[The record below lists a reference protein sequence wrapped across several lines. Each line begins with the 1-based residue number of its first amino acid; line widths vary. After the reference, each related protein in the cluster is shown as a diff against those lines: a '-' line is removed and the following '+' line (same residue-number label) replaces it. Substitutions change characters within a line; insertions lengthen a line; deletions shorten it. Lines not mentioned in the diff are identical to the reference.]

1 MKAIISALVLVALAA
16 IYLLFWPVPIE
27 PQAWTPPPA
36 PSLTEGPYAYNEKLK
51 DIEHMAEGYGVGPEG
66 INLDSEGSIYAGFLN
81 GDIVRFSPDFTIQT
95 KLGNTGGR
103 PLGLGITDDGSVYIA
118 DAYKGLLVN
127 SVKGVEIE
135 TVSTEADGE
144 KYGFPDDVVAGR
156 SGMVYF
162 TDATTRFGFGQHL
175 ADALEHGSTGRV
187 FSYDPKTKQVKTLM
201 KGLHFANGI
210 TLGPDENYLLV
221 NETSEYR
228 ITRYWLKGE
237 KAGTH
242 DVFIDNLPGFPDN
255 ISFNGSNRFWVAI
268 FAPRDSLLDKT
279 LPAGNEWLRKV
290 VYRLPKFL
298 QPKPRDY
305 AFALGLD
312 LDGKVVANL
321 QYEGKGAYAPIT
333 SVREYREWL
342 YFGSLTN
349 TAIGRLPLNKAIE
362 DAPAPAN

>member
-1 MKAIISALVLVALAA
+1 MKAVISVLVLVALAA
-16 IYLLFWPVPIE
+16 IYLLFWPVPLQ
-27 PQAWTPPPA
+27 PLAWTPPPA
-36 PSLTEGPYAYNEKLK
+36 PSLTDGPYAYNDKLK
-51 DIEHMAEGYGVGPEG
+51 DIEQMAQGYGIGPEG

-103 PLGLGITDDGSVYIA
+103 PLGLGVTDDGSVFIA

-135 TVSTEADGE
+135 TVSTEADGQ
-144 KYGFPDDVVAGR
+144 KYGFTDDVVAGR

-162 TDATTRFGFGQHL
+162 TDASDRYGFGNHMSDL
-175 ADALEHGSTGRV
+175 LEHGANGRV
-187 FSYDPKTKQVKTLM
+187 FSYDPHNKQVKTLM
-201 KGLHFANGI
+201 KGIHFANGI
-210 TLGPDENYLLV
+210 TLGPDENYLLI

-228 ITRYWLKGE
+228 VLRYWLKGE

-255 ISFNGSNRFWVAI
+255 ISFNGSNRFWVALV
-268 FAPRDSLLDKT
+268 APRDSLLDKT
-279 LPAGNEWLRKV
+279 LPAGNEWVRKV

-298 QPKPRDY
+298 QPKPREY

-312 LDGKVVANL
+312 LDGKVIANL
-321 QYEGKGAYAPIT
+321 QYEGKGAFAPIT
-333 SVREYREWL
+333 SVREYRDWL
-342 YFGSLTN
+342 YFGSLTYP
-349 TAIGRLPLNKAIE
+349 AIGRLPLSKAI
-362 DAPAPAN
+362 DSAAN